1 MTRNSLIYLVAL
13 CICATSARAEW
24 VTVQCIFE
32 TECYEAEA
40 CDGAG
45 LTLQL
50 SAGDAPGEVVMRSP
64 GETVVGQ
71 TGGSDATS
79 LIWSAETESAAH
91 LLSWGADG
99 TARYSV
105 HLLYGPETVSYLGRC
120 ETQS

>member
-1 MTRNSLIYLVAL
+1 MRNTLILLTTL
-13 CICATSARAEW
+13 CLFSTSAKAQW
-24 VTVQCIFE
+24 VTVQCLFE
-32 TECYEAEA
+32 TECYEAEG

-45 LTLQL
+45 LSLEL

-64 GETVVGQ
+64 GETVVGR
-71 TGGSDATS
+71 TSGSDATS

-105 HLLYGPETVSYLGRC
+105 HLVHGPEVVSYLGRC
-120 ETQS
+120 ETQT